1 MRYLLTTEAG
11 ELFMLAF
18 QLDLLGITDFD
29 QRFLVLEFLAS
40 ELSTACSITYLD
52 NSYLFYA
59 SKNSDSY
66 ILQVTS
72 DLQQDL
78 KRPFCRII

>member
-18 QLDLLGITDFD
+18 QLDLLGKTDFD

-40 ELSTACSITYLD
+40 ELSTA
-52 NSYLFYA
+52 
-59 SKNSDSY
+59 
-66 ILQVTS
+66 
-72 DLQQDL
+72 
-78 KRPFCRII
+78 